1 MKVFDWFI
9 GLVLMSGRLRPAG
22 QVAQMLSKV
31 VRQNPIPPIA
41 SDYRFMRLRATHR
54 GASPCTLSRH
64 PNCLGSM
71 PMTTLRSTLIG
82 CWLFCS
88 SVGALAQSSNQSSR
102 LFEQCFQAGRLG
114 NAICDRQADPGERLD
129 CLETVRAEQFECL
142 RRILPEE
149 TATTS
154 KAPEPSARDAS
165 DSPQSAPIK
174 PSTAATPEA
183 SRSPDTE
190 PAASDGTVPSS
201 QSAAIGSSAG
211 RGEPTEAAQPAPAIK
226 RVETDQSTESLAAP
240 LQSAEAAKPVVKPPQ
255 TETSTSLDIA
265 EPTQAASSVDSTMP
279 TVGSASPAQPVE
291 LLQRASPAAPDE
303 PVITEKAELPNDN
316 VIAKTKETNWV
327 VSETTSPVDYSPL
340 ISATIRP
347 RQKVNSGLSGLTIS
361 CRAKRIELSLRLME
375 DVDVPRFGEIQI
387 VSQINDQHPIKQR
400 WIWDEEGIILNY
412 VQDPVVFLQSV
423 PDGARLRLGIGD
435 SKGARHMAV
444 YQLFGLDA
452 VRKKI
457 GRICAWPTS
466 VQASSEKR

>member
-1 MKVFDWFI
+1 
-9 GLVLMSGRLRPAG
+9 
-22 QVAQMLSKV
+22 
-31 VRQNPIPPIA
+31 
-41 SDYRFMRLRATHR
+41 
-54 GASPCTLSRH
+54 
-64 PNCLGSM
+64 
-71 PMTTLRSTLIG
+71 
-82 CWLFCS
+82 
-88 SVGALAQSSNQSSR
+88 
-102 LFEQCFQAGRLG
+102 
-114 NAICDRQADPGERLD
+114 
-129 CLETVRAEQFECL
+129 
-142 RRILPEE
+142 
-149 TATTS
+149 
-154 KAPEPSARDAS
+154 
-165 DSPQSAPIK
+165 
-174 PSTAATPEA
+174 
-183 SRSPDTE
+183 
-190 PAASDGTVPSS
+190 
-201 QSAAIGSSAG
+201 
-211 RGEPTEAAQPAPAIK
+211 
-226 RVETDQSTESLAAP
+226 
-240 LQSAEAAKPVVKPPQ
+240 
-255 TETSTSLDIA
+255 
-265 EPTQAASSVDSTMP
+265 MP